1 MSQGLIVRTW
11 CAPFPYTTGEKKTR
25 LGGGGAIKTVHGGRD
40 LEHYKVLPFLP
51 FSPVYQFIATGDLQK
66 GWFSLWPNNNGLVA
80 SLALSQNQGENN
92 IAFWRCQVA
101 ARSLPACLTPE
112 SSSDGYSDSSF
123 GGGQLAGAQRH
134 MVTSPLPKKPSPCAR
149 NLANQCW
156 LLRPAFPGEDKWAPA
171 GTVVCSASSSPL

>member
-1 MSQGLIVRTW
+1 MCTLSIYHWRK
-11 CAPFPYTTGEKKTR
+11 EDKM
-25 LGGGGAIKTVHGGRD
+25 GGGGNKNSAWGKRSGALQSPSIFAIFSSLSVH
-40 LEHYKVLPFLP
+40 
-51 FSPVYQFIATGDLQK
+51 SNWDLQK

-80 SLALSQNQGENN
+80 SLAPSQNQGENN

-156 LLRPAFPGEDKWAPA
+156 LLRPAFPGEDK
-171 GTVVCSASSSPL
+171 

>member
-1 MSQGLIVRTW
+1 MH
-11 CAPFPYTTGEKKTR
+11 PFHIPLEKR
-25 LGGGGAIKTVHGGRD
+25 RQDGGGGAIKTVHGGRD

-156 LLRPAFPGEDKWAPA
+156 LLRPAFPGEDK
-171 GTVVCSASSSPL
+171 